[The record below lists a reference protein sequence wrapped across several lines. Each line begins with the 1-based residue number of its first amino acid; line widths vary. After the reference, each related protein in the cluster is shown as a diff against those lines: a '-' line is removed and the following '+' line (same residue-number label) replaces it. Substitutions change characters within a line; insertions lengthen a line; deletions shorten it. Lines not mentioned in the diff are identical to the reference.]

1 MNTTNAR
8 NSLGALLGAAT
19 LALTLGAGSAHADW
33 RFHLTPYAWLT
44 DVGVEAEIDGRGS
57 VQETIKVSD
66 LLKDVDMI
74 FQGRAEAMNGK
85 HGVMLDLFY
94 VAMSDQVGGLALPK
108 SAGSADLDWTM
119 DMTIADIAGV
129 YSPSGSRL
137 GFSFLYG
144 ARIVDQRA
152 TVDATFAT
160 GGGSF
165 AEDYS
170 AGETLV
176 DGLIGMRFARRLGG
190 PFVYQMQADASTGG
204 TDFTWSLAPTLTFAF
219 GQYGRY
225 GLNLGYRRMDVD
237 FEDTGELDTRMTLS
251 GPVLGFRTS
260 F

>member
-1 MNTTNAR
+1 MNTLTTR

-44 DVGVEAEIDGRGS
+44 DVGVEAELDGRGT
-57 VQETIKVSD
+57 VEGTIPVAD
-66 LLKDVDMI
+66 LLEDLDMI
-74 FQGRAEAMNGK
+74 FQGRFEAQNGK
-85 HGVMLDLFY
+85 HGVMVDIFY
-94 VAMSDQVGGLALPK
+94 AAMSDQVGGLALPRG
-108 SAGSADLDWTM
+108 AGSADLDWTM
-119 DMTIADIAGV
+119 DMTIADVAGV
-129 YSPSGSRL
+129 YAPSGNRL
-137 GFSFLYG
+137 GLSFLYG
-144 ARIVDQRA
+144 TRIVDERA

-165 AEDYS
+165 TEDYS
-170 AGETLV
+170 TGETLV
-176 DGLIGMRFARRLGG
+176 DGLVGMRFAKRLGG
-190 PFVYQMQADASTGG
+190 PFVYQMQADVSTGG

-225 GLNLGYRRMDVD
+225 GVNVGYRRMDVD
-237 FEDTGELDTRMTLS
+237 FEDTGNLDPRMTLS